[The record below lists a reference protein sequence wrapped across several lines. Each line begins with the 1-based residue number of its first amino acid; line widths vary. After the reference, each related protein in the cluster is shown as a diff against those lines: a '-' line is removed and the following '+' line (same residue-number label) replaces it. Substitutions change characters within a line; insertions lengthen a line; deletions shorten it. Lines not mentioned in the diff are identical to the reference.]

1 MKIQVKTV
9 LNTLSKSFKITEE
22 DSVLLSSEDIRNVF
36 PCPFILLIIGDV
48 VGVPDITSNRMSSN
62 GTKFSTYWIGLIFGK
77 NGVIRVTSS
86 KARER
91 KLMKAGLLSR
101 LLKEKITVWNT
112 GSITTEKMKILDAS
126 LWIWSLFFVLLGV

>member
-1 MKIQVKTV
+1 
-9 LNTLSKSFKITEE
+9 
-22 DSVLLSSEDIRNVF
+22 
-36 PCPFILLIIGDV
+36 
-48 VGVPDITSNRMSSN
+48 MSSN

-77 NGVIRVTSS
+77 NRVIRVTSS

-112 GSITTEKMKILDAS
+112 GSITTEKMKIWDAS
-126 LWIWSLFFVLLGV
+126 LWIWSLFFVLLGVQTLVRLYLSTRYFMMKNSSPGGGEDIR